1 MKILLTTECYAPAIN
16 GVVTSVMTLEKELRG
31 LGHEVKV
38 LTLSTTKRSYKKNHV
53 TYISSLGAGKL
64 YPGARFAWRTDTE
77 LLNELIDWQPNI
89 IHSHCEFSTF
99 FMARQMARRLRIP
112 IVHTYHTVYEE
123 YTHYFSPNQKW
134 GKAMVAIFTRK
145 VLKNTQCVIAPTNK
159 VRSILLEYGVTRP
172 IEVVPTGINLAGI
185 TRPSDDQEKQTLR
198 IRLGIP
204 KHHKVLLSVGRLAKE
219 KNLEEILLFLSKTE
233 QKNVTLLVVGDGSNR
248 ESLEEYAKTLG
259 IRNHVIFVGMVS
271 PAEISAFY
279 QLGDVFVS
287 ASNSE
292 TQGLTYVEALANGV
306 PALCRKDSCLD
317 DVIIDGVNGWQY
329 SSFDE
334 FDEKLRLMLSQE
346 ELHRL
351 LSHHATKKA
360 VCDYS
365 SASFA
370 RKVEQIYQQE
380 IFNYRRTILKSR
392 GGDLNSVNE
401 GR

>member
-1 MKILLTTECYAPAIN
+1 MKILLTTECYAPVIN
-16 GVVTSVMTLEKELRG
+16 GVVTSVMTLEKELRE
-31 LGHEVKV
+31 LGHEVRI
-38 LTLSTTKRSYKKNHV
+38 LTLSMTKRSYTQDHV

-77 LLNELIDWQPNI
+77 FLDELVDWQPDI

-99 FMARQMARRLRIP
+99 LMARQMARKLRIP
-112 IVHTYHTVYEE
+112 IVHTYHTVYED
-123 YTHYFSPNQKW
+123 YTHYFSPNKKW
-134 GKAMVAIFTRK
+134 GRAMVALFTRK
-145 VLKNTQCVIAPTNK
+145 VLNHTHCVIAPTNK

-172 IEVVPTGINLAGI
+172 IQVVPTGINLARI
-185 TRPSDDQEKQTLR
+185 TRSIEDHEKQTLR
-198 IRLGIP
+198 MEMGIP

-219 KNLEEILLFLSKTE
+219 KNLEEILFYLSKTE
-233 QKNVTLLVVGDGSNR
+233 QKNVTLLIVGDGPNR
-248 ESLEEYAKTLG
+248 ENLEQYAKTLG
-259 IRNHVIFVGMVS
+259 IRNHVIFVGMIC
-271 PAEISAFY
+271 PTEISAYY
-279 QLGDVFVS
+279 QIGDVFVS

-317 DVIIDGVNGWQY
+317 DVITDGVNGWQY
-329 SSFDE
+329 SSFEE

-346 ELHRL
+346 ELHRR
-351 LSHHATKKA
+351 LSHHAREKA

-380 IFNYRRTILKSR
+380 VFNYRRTILKSR
-392 GGDLNSVNE
+392 GGDFYRVDE

>member
-1 MKILLTTECYAPAIN
+1 MKILLTTECYAPVIN
-16 GVVTSVMTLEKELRG
+16 GVVTSVMTLEKELRE
-31 LGHEVKV
+31 LGHEVRI
-38 LTLSTTKRSYKKNHV
+38 LTLSMTKRSYTQDHV

-64 YPGARFAWRTDTE
+64 YPGARFAWRTDAEFLDE
-77 LLNELIDWQPNI
+77 LVDWQPDI

-99 FMARQMARRLRIP
+99 LMARQMARKLRIP
-112 IVHTYHTVYEE
+112 IVHTYHTVYED
-123 YTHYFSPNQKW
+123 YTHYFSPNKKW
-134 GKAMVAIFTRK
+134 GRAMVALFTRK
-145 VLKNTQCVIAPTNK
+145 VLNHTHCVIAPTNK

-172 IEVVPTGINLAGI
+172 IQVVPTGINLAKI
-185 TRPSDDQEKQTLR
+185 TRPIDDHEKQTLR
-198 IRLGIP
+198 MEMGIP
-204 KHHKVLLSVGRLAKE
+204 KHYKVLLSVGRLAKE
-219 KNLEEILLFLSKTE
+219 KNLEEILFYLSKTE
-233 QKNVTLLVVGDGSNR
+233 QKNVTLLIVGDGPNR
-248 ESLEEYAKTLG
+248 ENLEQYAKTLG
-259 IRNHVIFVGMVS
+259 IRNHVIFVGMIC
-271 PAEISAFY
+271 PTEISAYY

-317 DVIIDGVNGWQY
+317 DVITDGVNGWQY

-346 ELHRL
+346 ELPRR
-351 LSHHATKKA
+351 LSHHAREKA

-370 RKVEQIYQQE
+370 RKVEQIYQRE
-380 IFNYRRTILKSR
+380 IFNYWRTILKSR
-392 GGDLNSVNE
+392 DGDFNSVNE